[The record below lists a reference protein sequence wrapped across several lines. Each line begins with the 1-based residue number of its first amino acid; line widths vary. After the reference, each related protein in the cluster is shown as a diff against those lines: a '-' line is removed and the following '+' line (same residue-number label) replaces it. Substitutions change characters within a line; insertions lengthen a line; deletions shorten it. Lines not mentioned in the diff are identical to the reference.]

1 MYSSGDRLFLLVICS
16 AGRVT
21 ACSVQDESPPP
32 ECCLQCG
39 CFCDLAE
46 SEANASYLRRPC
58 LARPLPCCAIWLNYL
73 SGAETREGVGAS
85 GRGGR
90 VGVTREMEV
99 DVMKGLVLAQHARIE
114 RQRSRMQELERDLR
128 WVTLD
133 SGFPSISSNGL
144 IVVGNQPL
152 LRAQFA
158 IYYCGMRTVLS
169 PSR

>member
-1 MYSSGDRLFLLVICS
+1 M
-16 AGRVT
+16 
-21 ACSVQDESPPP
+21 
-32 ECCLQCG
+32 
-39 CFCDLAE
+39 
-46 SEANASYLRRPC
+46 
-58 LARPLPCCAIWLNYL
+58 
-73 SGAETREGVGAS
+73 
-85 GRGGR
+85 
-90 VGVTREMEV
+90 TREMEV

-144 IVVGNQPL
+144 TVVGNQPI

-158 IYYCGMRTVLS
+158 ICYCGMRTVLS